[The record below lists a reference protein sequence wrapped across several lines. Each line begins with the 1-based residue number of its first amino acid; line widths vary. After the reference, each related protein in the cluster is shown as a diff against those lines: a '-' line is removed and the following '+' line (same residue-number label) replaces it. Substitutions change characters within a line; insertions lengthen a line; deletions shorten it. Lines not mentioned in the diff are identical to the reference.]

1 MGISAAGLPLKRF
14 FNTSGLLYKS
24 MGLKDKLPG
33 MSEEEMLQLLATD
46 GMLVKRPLLVGGD
59 FVLVGFKEAS
69 GRSGWGDNAK
79 EGRNVMDVQRAKEL
93 LAVLADGIDPL
104 TGEVLP
110 YDHVCNKGE
119 IVRALNCAVEELS
132 RRKKRPLP
140 ENTGKPWTT
149 EMDDELCRLFDEG
162 VKKKDLCTH
171 FGRTSGS
178 IESRLE
184 RLGKL

>member
-1 MGISAAGLPLKRF
+1 
-14 FNTSGLLYKS
+14 
-24 MGLKDKLPG
+24 
-33 MSEEEMLQLLATD
+33 
-46 GMLVKRPLLVGGD
+46 
-59 FVLVGFKEAS
+59 
-69 GRSGWGDNAK
+69 
-79 EGRNVMDVQRAKEL
+79 MDVQRAKEL

-132 RRKKRPLP
+132 RRKKRPMP

-162 VKKKDLCTH
+162 MKKKDLCTH

>member
-1 MGISAAGLPLKRF
+1 M
-14 FNTSGLLYKS
+14 
-24 MGLKDKLPG
+24 
-33 MSEEEMLQLLATD
+33 
-46 GMLVKRPLLVGGD
+46 
-59 FVLVGFKEAS
+59 
-69 GRSGWGDNAK
+69 
-79 EGRNVMDVQRAKEL
+79 MDVQRAKEL

-162 VKKKDLCTH
+162 MKKKDLCTY